1 MELRCANC
9 QQPFHITV
17 EDLGKRG
24 HCPHCQHE
32 ILLPPAPEPEA
43 ERADQTPPPI
53 TSWWEGSVSTL
64 ASVTFHAALV
74 LILALWTYG
83 GQGLGGDGEEVL
95 IGQLPGETLTEQENL
110 ELSSEIAEQA
120 AESSSSEELLEL
132 VEPPSTTLSDSTT
145 ELLAVASP
153 SASGGSQEGLEFD
166 VAISSSGGT
175 SGGWDGLIQTLRR
188 NGLDIVIV
196 FDSTGSMGGEI
207 YQVRRQIERIATAL
221 IRLVPKTRVSLCTYR
236 DYDDEYVVK
245 GIPLTS
251 DVQQMSHFLDGVTAD
266 GGGDYPEAVDAGM
279 RWALTENEFNPRARK
294 VILIFGDAP
303 PHAPRLPACVAMAT
317 SFYEQHG
324 GVVSTVTCRSPTPLA
339 EFVQI
344 ARAGR
349 GEAYTTGDERELM
362 TQLMVLVFGSGYRS
376 KVIEAFRLME
386 R

>member
-1 MELRCANC
+1 MELRCAHC
-9 QQPFHITV
+9 QQPFNITV

-24 HCPHCQHE
+24 HCPHCQQE
-32 ILLPPAPEPEA
+32 ILLPPAPEPKSNVA
-43 ERADQTPPPI
+43 ENAAPPL
-53 TSWWEGSVSTL
+53 TSWWEGSISTL
-64 ASVTFHAALV
+64 ASITFHAALV

-83 GQGLGGDGEEVL
+83 GRGLGGDGEEVL
-95 IGQLPGETLTEQENL
+95 IGQLPGETLTEQEDM
-110 ELSSEIAEQA
+110 ELSSEVAEQA
-120 AESSSSEELLEL
+120 AESSESEELLDL
-132 VEPPSTTLSDSTT
+132 VEPPSTTIADSAN
-145 ELLAVASP
+145 ELLAAASP
-153 SASGGSQEGLEFD
+153 SASGGSLGGLDFD

-207 YQVRRQIERIATAL
+207 LQVRRQIERIATAL
-221 IRLVPKTRVSLCTYR
+221 IRLIPKTRVSLCTYR

-251 DVQQMSHFLDGVTAD
+251 DIQRMSQFLDGVTAD

-279 RWALTENEFNPRARK
+279 RWALTENEFHPQARK

-303 PHAPRLPACVAMAT
+303 PHAPRLPACIAMAT
-317 SFYEQHG
+317 SFSEQQG

-349 GEAYTTGDERELM
+349 GEAFTTADERELM
-362 TQLMVLVFGSGYRS
+362 TQLMVLVFGSSYRS
-376 KVIEAFRLME
+376 KVVEAFRLME